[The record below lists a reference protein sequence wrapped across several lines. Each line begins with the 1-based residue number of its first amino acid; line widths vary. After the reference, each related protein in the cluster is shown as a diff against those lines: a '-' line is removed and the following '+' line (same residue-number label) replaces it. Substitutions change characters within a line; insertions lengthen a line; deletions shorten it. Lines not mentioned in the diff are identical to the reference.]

1 MPRSKNMP
9 KTWPGGIR
17 KKWGGDFR
25 LFVEKHVIPGS
36 IPRKRM
42 PFLHRTEVFVR
53 GNMWLFMM
61 LSMMMLPGT
70 LAHLTIGLQPGE
82 GIDAEGKPSFSTR
95 DYGKVGG
102 WVHLFSRLCSKAAK
116 QDRCFVSKTIPPVRI
131 PTTTLIPWSSNDKL
145 ILPSTHPEPKSTN
158 TTFPKRSYSP
168 VYYTVWFFLCHRT
181 EYSVHA
187 AEAARR
193 NLYIHSCIHA

>member
-1 MPRSKNMP
+1 MCHGP
-9 KTWPGGIR
+9 KTCR
-17 KKWGGDFR
+17 KRDPEASGKKGRDFR

-102 WVHLFSRLCSKAAK
+102 
-116 QDRCFVSKTIPPVRI
+116 
-131 PTTTLIPWSSNDKL
+131 
-145 ILPSTHPEPKSTN
+145 
-158 TTFPKRSYSP
+158 
-168 VYYTVWFFLCHRT
+168 
-181 EYSVHA
+181 
-187 AEAARR
+187 
-193 NLYIHSCIHA
+193 